1 MRRVRL
7 VVAAVSVV
15 ALGAS
20 AALAATAFD
29 DVGSGSFYEDATAW
43 AKDEGLTV
51 GCNSPDGSTP
61 GSRFCPNSG
70 VNRAQNITFTY
81 RHQTLVIDP
90 LLDDIRGD
98 VAAAA
103 AAADAAQAAADAAPA
118 QVVWVAGSGGD
129 FTSLSAA
136 LASITDASA
145 SKPYVVRIAPGEYA
159 ETSTVALKDHV
170 DVEGSGEGVTTIT
183 CACGGADSDAAA
195 ATVSAGDI
203 AAEIR
208 HVTIENTGGDTYS
221 TGIWTQDVADESMSM
236 LHVTATA
243 TGGSSYNYGVANY
256 QSSPSMN
263 NVTAEGHADG
273 APYARG
279 VYNTAF
285 SSPSMTNVTATATGG
300 TSTNVGVYNA
310 GTSSPPPS
318 IRSSALTGSTNS
330 ILTLVGQSAYVADTM
345 LDGPV
350 GGGGTNTCTGAYTA
364 AFVVL
369 DATCN

>member
-1 MRRVRL
+1 VTLRARAEPQEGEQAGDQGQR
-7 VVAAVSVV
+7 SP
-15 ALGAS
+15 
-20 AALAATAFD
+20 AFD
-29 DVGSGSFYEDATAW
+29 VR
-43 AKDEGLTV
+43 
-51 GCNSPDGSTP
+51 
-61 GSRFCPNSG
+61 SRD
-70 VNRAQNITFTY
+70 RQ
-81 RHQTLVIDP
+81 
-90 LLDDIRGD
+90 
-98 VAAAA
+98 
-103 AAADAAQAAADAAPA
+103 APA

-145 SKPYVVRIAPGEYA
+145 SKPDVVRIAPGEYT
-159 ETSTVALKDHV
+159 ETSPVALKTYV
-170 DVEGSGEGVTTIT
+170 DVEDSGQGVTTIT
-183 CACGGADSDAAA
+183 CACGGADFDAAA

-208 HVTIENTGGDTYS
+208 HVTIENTGGDEYS
-221 TGIWTQDVADESMSM
+221 TGIWTEDVVDGSVSM
-236 LHVTATA
+236 LHMTAYA
-243 TGGSSYNYGVANY
+243 TGGSSYNYGVYNY

-279 VYNTAF
+279 VYNTEF

-318 IRSSALTGSTNS
+318 IRNSALTGSTNS
-330 ILTLVGQSAYVADTM
+330 ILTLVGQSAYLADTM

-350 GGGGTNTCTGAYTA
+350 GGGGTNTCIGAYTA
-364 AFVVL
+364 AFVAL